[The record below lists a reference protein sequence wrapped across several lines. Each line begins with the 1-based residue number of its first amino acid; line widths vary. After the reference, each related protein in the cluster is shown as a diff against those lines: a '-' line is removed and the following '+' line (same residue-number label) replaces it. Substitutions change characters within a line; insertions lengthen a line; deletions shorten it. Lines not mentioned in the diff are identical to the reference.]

1 MTNLVTNLSP
11 CLVIT
16 KFVTEFVTEFV
27 TKFVTKLHW
36 TPICIG
42 ARGGFVC
49 QVSGALSDSP
59 SKASHFLQIFH
70 YICGKEWIFSKYLIT
85 FVQGVDF
92 LQVFHYICGKE
103 WIFSKYLITFVP
115 GVDFITFVQVVDAP
129 RVVRPWSPQQS
140 TISSGQLVSDHRTSA
155 IRH

>member
-1 MTNLVTNLSP
+1 MYGV
-11 CLVIT
+11 
-16 KFVTEFVTEFV
+16 EFYQSEA
-27 TKFVTKLHW
+27 
-36 TPICIG
+36 IIG

-70 YICGKEWIFSKYLIT
+70 YICGKEWIFSKY
-85 FVQGVDF
+85 F
-92 LQVFHYICGKE
+92 
-103 WIFSKYLITFVP
+103 ITFVP